1 VADDTLLR
9 LQDVRL
15 PAALHVVLL
24 IVLLL
29 CLDSY
34 PFALFAGECAKCDV
48 VERHVHME
56 GHLNDPVEPRGRHDI
71 VVQDEARVMAKLLRW
86 PRHDTCCRRRPSSKR
101 TRSSALETLVDDL
114 DLATDVQLLC
124 NNVTWA
130 KGAPV
135 NDTEAL
141 PAARTVLFVQRTPR
155 LLSGTPR
162 RRVGHACAHAR
173 CLFSSTSRGHTST
186 PRRCSL
192 HLNLN

>member
-1 VADDTLLR
+1 VADDTLPR

-56 GHLNDPVEPRGRHDI
+56 GHLNDPAEPRGRHDI
-71 VVQDEARVMAKLLRW
+71 VAQDEARVMAKLLRW
-86 PRHDTCCRRRPSSKR
+86 PRHDTCCLRRPSSKR
-101 TRSSALETLVDDL
+101 TRSSALETPADDL

-135 NDTEAL
+135 NDTEA
-141 PAARTVLFVQRTPR
+141 A
-155 LLSGTPR
+155 
-162 RRVGHACAHAR
+162 VGCEDSVVCAAHATLVVWR
-173 CLFSSTSRGHTST
+173 TTTSRWSCLCSCPLPFLFNVTRSYQYTT
-186 PRRCSL
+186 PLLIASES
-192 HLNLN
+192 